1 MAETPS
7 IVPYFSY
14 VDAKAAMEFLEAAF
28 GLERVHSFDGPDGR
42 MMHGEMRHGN
52 SVIMMGS
59 VDAAPAVQSP
69 GVYLVVADVDAHFAR
84 AKAGGA
90 EIVYPPEDTEFGTR
104 RYRARDPEG
113 HEWSFGT
120 YQPQTKAPDWSSGE

>member
-1 MAETPS
+1 MTGRPS

-14 VDAKAAMEFLEAAF
+14 VDAKAAMRFLADAF
-28 GLERVHSFDGPDGR
+28 GFEAIQSFDGEDGQLF
-42 MMHGEMRHGN
+42 HGEMRHADG
-52 SVIMMGS
+52 VIMLGS
-59 VDAAPAVQSP
+59 VDERPATGSP
-69 GVYLVVADVDAHFAR
+69 GVYLVVADVDAHHQRAR
-84 AKAGGA
+84 AAGA

-120 YQPQTKAPDWSSGE
+120 YQPQTEPPQWT

>member
-1 MAETPS
+1 MTGRPS

-14 VDAKAAMEFLEAAF
+14 RDAKAAMDFLASAF
-28 GLERVHSFDGPDGR
+28 GFETVQAIDGEDGR
-42 MMHGEMRHGN
+42 LVHGEMRFGDGM
-52 SVIMMGS
+52 IMLGS
-59 VDAAPAVQSP
+59 VEARPATGSP
-69 GVYLVVADVDAHFAR
+69 GVYLVVADVDAHYERAR
-84 AKAGGA
+84 AAGA

-120 YQPQTKAPDWSSGE
+120 YQPQTEAPQWS